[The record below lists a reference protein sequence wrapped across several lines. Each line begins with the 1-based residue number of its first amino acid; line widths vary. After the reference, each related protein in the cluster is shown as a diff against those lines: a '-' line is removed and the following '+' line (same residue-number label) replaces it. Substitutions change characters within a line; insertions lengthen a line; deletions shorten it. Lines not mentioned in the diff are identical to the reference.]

1 MNIYDRIINILL
13 EARIEDYLDRLDE
26 VGNKANR
33 QKVKAWMRS
42 QIDDDSEDGSSPD
55 FQGRLNVKFDPTE
68 TKAGK
73 AHHLLNQ
80 AGKYRRKGLKN
91 SAENYLRRSKEG

>member
-26 VGNKANR
+26 GGNKANR

-42 QIDDDSEDGSSPD
+42 QMDDDSKDGSSPD
-55 FQGRLNVKFDPTE
+55 FQGRLNVKHDTTP
-68 TKAGK
+68 TKAGM
-73 AHHLLNQ
+73 AHHRLNQ
-80 AGKYRRKGLKN
+80 AGKARRKGQLNTARYELEK
-91 SAENYLRRSKEG
+91 SKG

>member
-33 QKVKAWMRS
+33 QKVKDWVRS
-42 QIDDDSEDGSSPD
+42 QMDAGSTDGSSPD
-55 FQGRLNVKFDPTE
+55 FQGRLNVKFDPTK
-68 TKAGK
+68 TKAGE
-73 AHHLLNQ
+73 AHHYLNQ
-80 AGKYRRKGLKN
+80 AGESRRKRLKN
-91 SAENYLRRSKEG
+91 SAENYLKRSKGG